1 MTKCFFVTD
10 LHGRTESFRKLFRTI
25 EKEKPPVV
33 FIGGDI
39 LPSGLQTVKTTDYTH
54 EDFVNDFLVPGF
66 DELKKNIGAE
76 YPRVLLILGNDD
88 GKYVELALL
97 NAQGR
102 GVWEYIHDRRV
113 SVGDYNIYGYSYIP
127 PTPFLLK
134 DWERYDVSRYVDPG
148 CVSPEEG
155 NHTVPVSE
163 SEVKYSTIK
172 DDLEKLV
179 GNDDVSQSVFLFHSP
194 PYQTALD
201 RTALDTK
208 IIENV
213 PLDRHIGSI
222 AIRRFIEMRQPLVT
236 LHGHVHESP
245 RITGKW
251 NDTIGRTYCFS
262 AAHDGPE
269 LALIRFELE
278 TPEYAERE
286 LI

>member
-10 LHGRTESFRKLFRTI
+10 LHGRTESFRKLFKAI
-25 EKEKPPVV
+25 EKEKPGLV

-39 LPSGLQTVKTTDYTH
+39 LPSGFGAVKTTDSGH
-54 EDFVNDFLVPGF
+54 EDFVNDFLVTGL
-66 DELKKNIGAE
+66 DELMKNMDAS
-76 YPRVLLILGNDD
+76 YPRVFLILGNDD
-88 GKYVELALL
+88 GKYAETSLL
-97 NAQGR
+97 NAGER
-102 GVWEYIHDRRV
+102 GIWEYIHNRRV
-113 SVGDYNIYGYSYIP
+113 SVGDYSIYGYSYVP

-163 SEVKYSTIK
+163 NELKYSTIK
-172 DDLEKLV
+172 DDLEKLT
-179 GNDDVSQSVFLFHSP
+179 GDDDVSRSVFLFHSP

-201 RTALDTK
+201 RTSLDTK
-208 IIENV
+208 IVESV
-213 PLDRHIGSI
+213 PLDKHIGSI

-251 NDTIGRTYCFS
+251 MDTIGRTYCFS

-278 TPEYAERE
+278 NPEYAERE